1 MRCWLATPD
10 WVFRAIGAGLILA
23 FIASRAGEYRDFP
36 RVEPAVQPV
45 VGADAAGRPI
55 YGAIIYFPLA
65 RVLVDLT
72 FLLIAI
78 AFIVRLP
85 PRRRAGRPREII
97 IPLVAAVWPLTPILL
112 LGLLTATHSDLTKH
126 LSGLMS
132 LHNHSYPRFYAGVTL
147 MCIGNAFD
155 LWGYGTLFRSI
166 SITAEAR
173 ELKVTGPYQW
183 VRHPIYLGQF
193 IAQGGFWL
201 VLVRFHWVWVVF
213 YGLFVV
219 MQLYRARIEEGVL
232 EHTFGEPFTAW
243 KRKTFWFLR

>member
-55 YGAIIYFPLA
+55 YGATIYFPLA

-132 LHNHSYPRFYAGVTL
+132 LHNHSYLRFYVGVTL